1 MTTEEQIQYWIRLS
15 DYDLETANAMLQTK
29 RYLYVGFMCHQTIE
43 KIFKAYYTKLK
54 EETPPYIHKLES
66 LAQRSGFY
74 EILNEEQKTF
84 VDKLDPLNIKTRYP
98 DYKSRLARQLT
109 PDVCIQILEQTKNLQ
124 KWTKEQL
131 L

>member
-1 MTTEEQIQYWIRLS
+1 MTNEEQIQYWVGLS
-15 DYDLETANAMLQTK
+15 DYDLETAEAMLRTK

-43 KIFKAYYTKLK
+43 KIFKACYTKMT
-54 EETPPYIHKLES
+54 ETTPPYIHKLVS
-66 LAQRSGFY
+66 LAQKGGFY
-74 EILNEEQKTF
+74 KLLSEEQKTF